1 MQNNFLQISTKSGRV
16 HYVNINHIVD
26 IYEDKTSTVV
36 ELINSS
42 INCDSLAIELIERI
56 YKIQWNDETKN
67 TNNDTK

>member
-26 IYEDKTSTVV
+26 IYEDKTCTVV

-42 INCDSLAIELIERI
+42 INCDSLAIEIIERI